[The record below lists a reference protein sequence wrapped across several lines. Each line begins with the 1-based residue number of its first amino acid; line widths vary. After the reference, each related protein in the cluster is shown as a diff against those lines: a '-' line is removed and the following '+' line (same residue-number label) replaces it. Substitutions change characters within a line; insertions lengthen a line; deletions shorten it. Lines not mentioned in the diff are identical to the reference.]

1 MKIAIRTAEKDK
13 PEQLAVYLGHPI
25 VRRPAKEMCE
35 THGVKDCKQCGG
47 ENEKNNPGFDVSSPA
62 RDELGGGGCFSGLC
76 PES

>member
-1 MKIAIRTAEKDK
+1 MKDK

-47 ENEKNNPGFDVSSPA
+47 EKK
-62 RDELGGGGCFSGLC
+62 
-76 PES
+76 